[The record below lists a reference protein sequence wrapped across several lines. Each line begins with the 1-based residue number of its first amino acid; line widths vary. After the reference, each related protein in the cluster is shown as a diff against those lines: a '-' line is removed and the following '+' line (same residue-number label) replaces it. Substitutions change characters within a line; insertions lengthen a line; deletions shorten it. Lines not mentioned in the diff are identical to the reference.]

1 MNLQE
6 LLHITENIVNDLT
19 IKIDNQ
25 EMDHKTLEE
34 EILKHIN
41 KIGNLMEQEI
51 LEKVK
56 EPTIENKII
65 INGKQAV
72 FNQKRNLRFI
82 NRFGYTTV
90 ISRRCYNYVNE
101 NLL

>member
-1 MNLQE
+1 MNLKE
-6 LLHITENIVNDLT
+6 LLHNTENVVTDLT
-19 IKIDNQ
+19 IKIDKQ
-25 EMDHKTLEE
+25 KIDHKTLEE

-65 INGKQAV
+65 VNGKEAL
-72 FNQKRNLRFI
+72 FAK
-82 NRFGYTTV
+82 
-90 ISRRCYNYVNE
+90 NE
-101 NLL
+101 I